1 MKRRNVDSIN
11 GANGK
16 TQALKEKVDAMKQ
29 IAYGAIGLALSLSL
43 LGLPASAQQAANSQ
57 SSASGTPSGSSL
69 GDYARQV
76 RKDPGAPQK
85 KKVFDNDNLPV
96 DDKLSIVGP
105 TPASTPSSD
114 TSADAKP
121 ADSAAPAAAPSTD
134 AKAPATDAK
143 PGVNAQTQLKIVP
156 KTAEEEAAS
165 KDADKQAAAKQWA
178 DKIAA
183 QKDQIDLAARELDVL
198 QREYQIRAA
207 AMYADA
213 GNRMRNSGDW
223 DKQDTQYKQQI
234 ADKQKSL
241 EEAKQK
247 LDDMQEGA
255 RKAGVPASVSEPQ

>member
-1 MKRRNVDSIN
+1 MKR
-11 GANGK
+11 
-16 TQALKEKVDAMKQ
+16 
-29 IAYGAIGLALSLSL
+29 IAYSAIGLALSLSL
-43 LGLPASAQQAANSQ
+43 LGLPASAQQPANSQ

-76 RKDPGAPQK
+76 RKDPGAAQK

-114 TSADAKP
+114 TSAEAKP
-121 ADSAAPAAAPSTD
+121 ADSATAAPASID
-134 AKAPATDAK
+134 AKAGSTDAK
-143 PGVNAQTQLKIVP
+143 PGTNAQTQLKIVP
-156 KTAEEEAAS
+156 KTAEEEAAA
-165 KDADKQAAAKQWA
+165 KDADKQAAMKQWA

-183 QKDQIDLAARELDVL
+183 QKDQIDLIARELDVL

-255 RKAGVPASVSEPQ
+255 RKAGVPASVSEQ

>member
-1 MKRRNVDSIN
+1 
-11 GANGK
+11 
-16 TQALKEKVDAMKQ
+16 MKQ
-29 IAYGAIGLALSLSL
+29 IAYSAIGLALSLSL
-43 LGLPASAQQAANSQ
+43 LGLPASAQQPANSQ
-57 SSASGTPSGSSL
+57 SSSSGTPSGSSL

-105 TPASTPSSD
+105 TAATTPSSD
-114 TSADAKP
+114 TSSEAKP
-121 ADSAAPAAAPSTD
+121 ADSAAAAAAPASS
-134 AKAPATDAK
+134 DAK
-143 PGVNAQTQLKIVP
+143 PGTNAQTQLKIVP
-156 KTAEEEAAS
+156 KTADEEAAA
-165 KDADKQAAAKQWA
+165 KDSDKQAAMKQWA
-178 DKIAA
+178 DKLAS
-183 QKDQIDLAARELDVL
+183 QKDQIDLMARELDVL

-234 ADKQKSL
+234 ADKQKAI